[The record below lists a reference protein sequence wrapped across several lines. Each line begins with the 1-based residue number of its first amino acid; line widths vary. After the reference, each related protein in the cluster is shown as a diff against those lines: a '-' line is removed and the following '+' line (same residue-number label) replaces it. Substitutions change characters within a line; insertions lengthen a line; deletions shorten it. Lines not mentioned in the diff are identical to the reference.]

1 MDFWLP
7 CYGILTFS
15 THVRRKRSEPLMIL
29 HHQGFSAPGLAS
41 IESSGPA
48 LSLLSSISSSW
59 SSSAGQGIDHLPCH
73 FIIIIHLR
81 HLRHHC
87 LSCPPFS
94 SNYSS
99 WDWSTIY
106 FMISYYIYISHKLYR
121 STNYSWLHY
130 SIHGI
135 FKNQPTSLGPQWP
148 PMHQDSAAT
157 KIQVAT
163 KHAAV
168 ERPGLCLRF
177 AHKKHVYT

>member
-7 CYGILTFS
+7 RYGILTFS
-15 THVRRKRSEPLMIL
+15 THVRRKRLEPLMIL

-59 SSSAGQGIDHLPCH
+59 SSSAAQGIDHLPCH

-106 FMISYYIYISHKLYR
+106 FMINYYIYISHILINYTGQLTKVGFTIVFMGYIKTNQHHWGR
-121 STNYSWLHY
+121 SDLPCTRTVL
-130 SIHGI
+130 
-135 FKNQPTSLGPQWP
+135 Q
-148 PMHQDSAAT
+148 
-157 KIQVAT
+157 
-163 KHAAV
+163 
-168 ERPGLCLRF
+168 RRF
-177 AHKKHVYT
+177 RWQRSMLLWKDQGYA